1 MAERIEIPTRFNGP
15 PGSAHGGYVSGRL
28 AELLGEPAEITL
40 RAPTPLGKPLE
51 IAREEG
57 AVRLLDGER
66 LVAEA
71 RATEALEL
79 EPPAPVGLEQAER
92 ARSGYRGHHSFGT
105 CFVCGLAREDAQRV
119 YAGTVADRELA
130 ASPWK
135 PVDEWLDD
143 GEGNV
148 RPEFVWSVL
157 DCPTY
162 FGFYAGSEP
171 GLAMLGRFA
180 VRRVGPVRMGEDHV
194 ITAWSLGREG
204 RKLFAGAAL
213 SRADGEPLALA
224 RATMIELDEVPEG
237 ARA

>member
-1 MAERIEIPTRFNGP
+1 
-15 PGSAHGGYVSGRL
+15 
-28 AELLGEPAEITL
+28 
-40 RAPTPLGKPLE
+40 
-51 IAREEG
+51 
-57 AVRLLDGER
+57 
-66 LVAEA
+66 
-71 RATEALEL
+71 
-79 EPPAPVGLEQAER
+79 
-92 ARSGYRGHHSFGT
+92 
-105 CFVCGLAREDAQRV
+105 
-119 YAGTVADRELA
+119 
-130 ASPWK
+130 
-135 PVDEWLDD
+135 
-143 GEGNV
+143 
-148 RPEFVWSVL
+148 VL